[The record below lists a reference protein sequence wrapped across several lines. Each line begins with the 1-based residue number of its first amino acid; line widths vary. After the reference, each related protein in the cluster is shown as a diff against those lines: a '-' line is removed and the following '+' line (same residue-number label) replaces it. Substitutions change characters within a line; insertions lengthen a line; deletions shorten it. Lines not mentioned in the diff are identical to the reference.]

1 MRKVALIFNP
11 ASGVRR
17 ERRAAEV
24 ESVRQVLL
32 AAGVEAEAAPTR
44 SAGSA
49 EEQARESIAAGC
61 DAILAC
67 GGDGTA
73 HEALQGIVGAGGR
86 AALGVIPLGTG
97 NALANDLGLPRNPVE
112 AARALLA
119 GEARRIALG
128 RMEFALPKGGTGSR
142 YFLVMAGAGPDAHML
157 YSMSLEAKGRF
168 GMGAYYAHA
177 AWLFL
182 THDYPAFEVE
192 VTESESGKTRTMTVA
207 QMMAARITFFGG
219 ALRRL
224 APGAALYRDDMCVVL
239 YRTPIRLRYF
249 LYLLGVFLG
258 LNWRVPGVELVHAT
272 QVLCRELEPKETRR
286 RSTVRA
292 EADGELLGLLPV
304 RLTMVPD

>member
-97 NALANDLGLPRNPVE
+97 
-112 AARALLA
+112 
-119 GEARRIALG
+119 
-128 RMEFALPKGGTGSR
+128 
-142 YFLVMAGAGPDAHML
+142 
-157 YSMSLEAKGRF
+157 
-168 GMGAYYAHA
+168 
-177 AWLFL
+177 
-182 THDYPAFEVE
+182 
-192 VTESESGKTRTMTVA
+192 
-207 QMMAARITFFGG
+207 
-219 ALRRL
+219 
-224 APGAALYRDDMCVVL
+224 
-239 YRTPIRLRYF
+239 
-249 LYLLGVFLG
+249 
-258 LNWRVPGVELVHAT
+258 
-272 QVLCRELEPKETRR
+272 
-286 RSTVRA
+286 
-292 EADGELLGLLPV
+292 
-304 RLTMVPD
+304 